1 MFWNRHITIVFVV
14 FFLVG
19 ATNCRATQPTS
30 SKEEYNRF
38 RQLSG
43 QYMPM
48 TVEDHW
54 YVITGLEKLLL
65 EYPNTFLRG
74 DISMLLLQNYSE
86 VTDDAT
92 LLTELAENMFT
103 LRNHDNS
110 SYLLAAMVFVEK
122 GIRSDKTLFFAQ
134 KAVEGAREKSEK
146 WSDYERS
153 VLISQM
159 LLARAYQLAGQHQK
173 AVLEVKKVVKGWQLL
188 DDADL
193 TVVDRQA
200 SVDRAQLSL
209 LKIYIAEKAWQK
221 AYVLACDLLQRSVVR
236 DDVAN
241 LWSEAYIGRFGSV
254 KGMSTVYAKLHSEW
268 EEQVIKRIQNERIS
282 KPTPLFEVEKLNGDQ
297 IRLADLKGKPVVLM
311 FWRMGCGPCIEGMTH
326 LSRLKARF
334 RNVAFLVVNIDEDT
348 PLRRGFVYNSR
359 SQRGMLWDIALGGE
373 ELPKAFGS
381 ENVPYT
387 CVIDAEGN
395 IRYEHKSLG
404 NDLGA
409 AISHQLEWLL
419 AEGKK

>member
-1 MFWNRHITIVFVV
+1 MFWNRHITIVFAV

-19 ATNCRATQPTS
+19 ATNCRAIQPTS

-38 RQLSG
+38 REISG

-48 TVEDHW
+48 TVDDHW
-54 YVITGLEKLLL
+54 YVITGLEKLLR

-74 DISMLLLQNYSE
+74 DISMSLLQHYSE
-86 VTDDAT
+86 VTDDET

-103 LRNHDNS
+103 LRDHDNS
-110 SYLLAAMVFVEK
+110 SYQLAARVFVEK

-134 KAVEGAREKSEK
+134 KAVAGAREKYEK
-146 WSDYERS
+146 WGDYERS

-209 LKIYIAEKAWQK
+209 LKIYVAEKAWHK
-221 AYVLACDLLQRSVVR
+221 SYALACDLLQRSVVR
-236 DDVAN
+236 DDVAK
-241 LWSEAYIGRFGSV
+241 LWGEAYVGRFGSV
-254 KGMSTVYAKLHSEW
+254 KGMATAYAKLNDDW
-268 EEQVIKRIQNERIS
+268 EGQVAKRVEQERIL
-282 KPTPLFEVEKLNGDQ
+282 KPAPKMEVEKLNGDM
-297 IRLADLKGKPVVLM
+297 IRLVDLKGKPVVVML
-311 FWRMGCGPCIEGMTH
+311 WSSRCGPCIESMAH
-326 LSRLKARF
+326 LSRLQARF
-334 RNVAFLVVNIDEDT
+334 RKVEFLVVNVDEDT
-348 PLRRGFVYNSR
+348 PLRRGWVYNSQ
-359 SQRGMLWDIALGGE
+359 SKRGLLWDIALGDA

-381 ENVPYT
+381 ENIPYT
-387 CVIDAEGN
+387 CVIDADGN
-395 IRYEHKSLG
+395 IRYEHKILG

-409 AISHQLEWLL
+409 AISHQLDWLL
-419 AEGKK
+419 TEGKK